1 MLKHN
6 KQVRDAQ
13 AASNASVAPGDT
25 AKAAS
30 NAARSELVRQRA
42 ELEAALLA
50 YRCGWRGSDEIRIER
65 LRRGLKAVLDAL
77 GSKDDP
83 ARALLE
89 P

>member
-1 MLKHN
+1 MAKPNMEARQALEFSEQA
-6 KQVRDAQ
+6 KQHRQDL
-13 AASNASVAPGDT
+13 T
-25 AKAAS
+25 
-30 NAARSELVRQRA
+30 RQRA

-50 YRCGWRGSDEIRIER
+50 YRCGWRANDEVRVER

-77 GSKDDP
+77 GAANDP